1 MRIKATLFSITVAGI
16 FIIMSGCTKEEIIIP
31 GLAQFKLGAITTSNS
46 TSTQTGRVAAANDLQ
61 FTSGSITIR
70 EVVFDGDLEGGSS
83 VSITHEQIAIIDYA
97 TGLIAPEIVI
107 EVTAGTYTS
116 VNLGIELQ
124 DDGAGLS
131 IELEGTYT
139 NSNETIIPIRFEFKS
154 GEVFEANA
162 SRVTLSTDTDIVGKI
177 SWDALDWFSVVTASE
192 LDAAIQTDGV
202 IIISETSNPD
212 IFNAVADRL
221 DVGTEA
227 EFE

>member
-97 TGLIAPEIVI
+97 TGLITPEIVI

-131 IELEGTYT
+131 IEIEGNYT
-139 NSNETIIPIRFEFKS
+139 NSDDTIIPIRFEFKS

-162 SRVTLSTDTDIVGKI
+162 SSVTLSTDTDIVGKI